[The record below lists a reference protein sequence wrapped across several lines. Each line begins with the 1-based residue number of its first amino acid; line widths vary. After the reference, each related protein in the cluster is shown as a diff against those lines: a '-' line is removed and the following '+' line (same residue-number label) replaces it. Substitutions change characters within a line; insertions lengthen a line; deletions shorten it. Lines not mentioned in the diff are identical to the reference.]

1 MNNHF
6 IRTALVF
13 ALCGAP
19 LAYSQKP
26 AATLS
31 HSDSSFLKDAAEG
44 NMDEV
49 KLGEMAQ
56 QKATNEKVKEFG
68 KRMVDDHSKMA
79 NDVQSL
85 ASQKNITLPADITTT
100 EKASN
105 KLLSTKSGDSF
116 DKSYI
121 SAMLKDHKDDIQAF
135 EKEANSG
142 TDPDVRAL
150 ASKALPTLREHLKM
164 AEDVARQVGAG

>member
-1 MNNHF
+1 MNNQF
-6 IRTALVF
+6 FRTALAL

-26 AATLS
+26 VATLS

-44 NMDEV
+44 SMDEV
-49 KLGEMAQ
+49 RLGEMAQ
-56 QKATNEKVKEFG
+56 QKASNDRVKAFG
-68 KRMVDDHSKMA
+68 KHMVDDHSKMA
-79 NDVQSL
+79 NDVQAI
-85 ASQKNITLPADITTT
+85 ASQKNINLPADITIT

-105 KLLSTKSGDSF
+105 KLLSSKSGDSF
-116 DKSYI
+116 DKSYM

-164 AEDVARQVGAG
+164 AEDVARQVGAE